1 VGPVVVETERLR
13 LRAWERAD
21 APGLVELFADA
32 DVACFINDGE
42 PVTEEQALRF
52 IDRYERIQRERGWC
66 RWALELKREPRALAG
81 FCGVGC
87 TFAPEIELGWTL
99 RRDLWGEGLA
109 TEAARAA
116 LDYCFGTV
124 GFARIVS
131 AVDPDNAR
139 SIGVARRA
147 GMTAEGTLEIGET
160 QLLRFVAENP
170 RAEVPSD
177 PRFVPDCEGETRGS
191 SLRDQPEL

>member
-1 VGPVVVETERLR
+1 MGPVVIETDRLQ
-13 LRAWERAD
+13 LRAWERDD
-21 APGLVELFADA
+21 APAFVELFSHAE
-32 DVACFINDGE
+32 VNRFITDGE
-42 PVTEEQALRF
+42 PVTEEQALRY
-52 IDRYERIQRERGWC
+52 IDRYERLQRERGWC
-66 RWALELKREPRALAG
+66 RWALELKREPDALAG

-109 TEAARAA
+109 TEAARGA

-131 AVDPDNAR
+131 AIDPENAR
-139 SIGVARRA
+139 SIAVARRL

-160 QLLRFVAENP
+160 KLLRFVTENP
-170 RAEVPSD
+170 LAEMPAD
-177 PRFVPDCEGETRGS
+177 PRFVTDCEGEAAGS
-191 SLRDQPEL
+191 SLHEQPEL